1 MPEAKLLISAYTP
14 DQFPK
19 DDRNELVF
27 VGKSNI
33 GKSSVINALLD
44 RKNLAFV
51 GKTPGKT
58 RCVNYYD
65 VANRYR
71 FVDVP
76 GYGFA
81 KRSYQEALDY
91 DALMDAYFTR
101 NHIVGVVLMLD
112 GKLGLTKDDI
122 DMIEFLRFHR
132 FNIIAVLN
140 KIDKANQSQQAKA
153 FASLANAGLTRD
165 HVILVS
171 CTSGKGIDRLKTTL
185 TVEFELDPP
194 LTVSTL

>member
-1 MPEAKLLISAYTP
+1 MPDARLLISAYRK
-14 DQFPK
+14 DQFPI

-33 GKSSVINALLD
+33 GKSSVINALLN

-65 VANRYR
+65 IADSYR

-81 KRSYQEALDY
+81 RRSQQEALDY
-91 DALMDAYFTR
+91 DALMEAYFKR
-101 NHIVGVVLMLD
+101 GHIQGVVVMLD
-112 GKLGLTKDDI
+112 GKIGVSKDDV
-122 DMIEFLRFHR
+122 DMIEYLRYHHFK
-132 FNIIAVLN
+132 IIAVLN
-140 KIDKANQSQQAKA
+140 KIDKANQSQLAKSVN
-153 FASLANAGLTRD
+153 SLTMAGLTKD
-165 HVILVS
+165 HVIPVS
-171 CTSGKGIDRLKTTL
+171 CVSGKGIDRLKATL
-185 TVEFELDPP
+185 TTEFDLVPP
-194 LTVSTL
+194 LQ

>member
-1 MPEAKLLISAYTP
+1 MPDASLLISAYDP
-14 DQFPK
+14 NQFPFDQTK
-19 DDRNELVF
+19 EFVF

-33 GKSSVINALLD
+33 GKSSVINALLN

-58 RCVNYYD
+58 RCVNFYD
-65 VANRYR
+65 IDHSYR

-81 KRSYQEALDY
+81 KRSHQEAIDY
-91 DALMDAYFTR
+91 DILMDAYFKR
-101 NHIVGVVLMLD
+101 QHIMGVVIMLD

-122 DMIEFLRFHR
+122 EMIEFLRFHH
-132 FNIIAVLN
+132 FKMIAVLN

-153 FASLANAGLTRD
+153 IASLNQAGLTRD
-165 HVILVS
+165 HVITIS
-171 CTSGKGIDRLKTTL
+171 ASTGKGINQLKSKL
-185 TVEFELDPP
+185 NQDFALDPA
-194 LTVSTL
+194 LV

>member
-1 MPEAKLLISAYTP
+1 MPDAKLLISAYRP

-19 DDRNELVF
+19 DERNELVF

-33 GKSSVINALLD
+33 GKSSIINALLN

-65 VANRYR
+65 VADSYR

-81 KRSYQEALDY
+81 RRSQQEALDY
-91 DALMDAYFTR
+91 DALMEGYFTR
-101 NHIVGVVLMLD
+101 SHIQGAVILLD
-112 GKLGLTKDDI
+112 GKVGVSKDDV
-122 DMIEFLRFHR
+122 DMIEYLRYHHFK
-132 FNIIAVLN
+132 IIAVLN
-140 KIDKANQSQQAKA
+140 KIDKANQSQLAKSVN
-153 FASLANAGLTRD
+153 SLTMAGLSKD
-165 HVILVS
+165 HVIPVS
-171 CTSGKGIDRLKTTL
+171 CVSGKGINRLKNIL
-185 TVEFELDPP
+185 TDEFNLVPP
-194 LTVSTL
+194 LQ

>member
-1 MPEAKLLISAYTP
+1 MPDAKLLISAYRP

-19 DDRNELVF
+19 DERNELVF

-33 GKSSVINALLD
+33 GKSSIINALLN

-65 VANRYR
+65 VADSYR

-81 KRSYQEALDY
+81 RRSQQEALDY
-91 DALMDAYFTR
+91 DALMEGYFTR
-101 NHIVGVVLMLD
+101 SHIQGAVILLD
-112 GKLGLTKDDI
+112 GKVGVSKDDI
-122 DMIEFLRFHR
+122 DMIEYLRYHHFK
-132 FNIIAVLN
+132 IIAVLN
-140 KIDKANQSQQAKA
+140 KIDKANQSQLAKSIN
-153 FASLANAGLTRD
+153 SLTMAGLSKD
-165 HVILVS
+165 HVIPVS
-171 CTSGKGIDRLKTTL
+171 CVSGKGINRLKNIL
-185 TVEFELDPP
+185 TDEFNLVPP
-194 LTVSTL
+194 LQ

>member
-1 MPEAKLLISAYTP
+1 MPDAKLLISAYRP

-19 DDRNELVF
+19 DERNELVF

-33 GKSSVINALLD
+33 GKSSIINALLN

-65 VANRYR
+65 VADSYR

-81 KRSYQEALDY
+81 RRSQQEALDY
-91 DALMDAYFTR
+91 DALMEGYFTR
-101 NHIVGVVLMLD
+101 SHIQGAVILLD
-112 GKLGLTKDDI
+112 GKVGVSKDDV
-122 DMIEFLRFHR
+122 DMIEYLRYHHFK
-132 FNIIAVLN
+132 IIAVLN
-140 KIDKANQSQQAKA
+140 KIDKANQSQLAKSIN
-153 FASLANAGLTRD
+153 SLTMAGLSKD
-165 HVILVS
+165 HVIPVS
-171 CTSGKGIDRLKTTL
+171 CVSGKGINRLKNIL
-185 TVEFELDPP
+185 TDEFNLVPP
-194 LTVSTL
+194 LQ